1 MQYISPICN
10 RGIFMK
16 ETAMK
21 ILKSFGLDKE
31 LELYLQ
37 MFQKTPRHKFAV
49 VKISGSTLEEKMRL
63 VAEDLAFL
71 SKLGLN
77 PIVIHGGGKQIDKE
91 LEKKGIVSKKVDG
104 LRVTDTETMKIVKK
118 TITACRS

>member
-1 MQYISPICN
+1 
-10 RGIFMK
+10 MK
-16 ETAMK
+16 ETALK

-37 MFQKTPRHKFAV
+37 MFQKTPAHKFAV
-49 VKISGSTLEEKMRL
+49 VKISGSTLEDKMRL

-71 SKLGLN
+71 SKLGLT

-91 LEKKGIVSKKVDG
+91 LQKKGVVSKKVNG
-104 LRVTDTETMKIVKK
+104 LRVTDKETMNVVKK
-118 TITACRS
+118 TIEALSNCKFNVN